1 VNEISNVLV
10 NFKISET
17 ISGHT
22 ECRCEPHVACMFE
35 TLDLAALYNL

>member
-1 VNEISNVLV
+1 VNEIGNVLV

-22 ECRCEPHVACMFE
+22 ECPCKPHVACMFE
-35 TLDLAALYNL
+35 KLDLAALYTL